1 MMKKFFNSAT
11 LKIWV
16 LDVKVGQKNKK
27 VVGFGK
33 LLNSI

>member
-27 VVGFGK
+27 GRW
-33 LLNSI
+33 IW